1 MHHPSYAAPVVSHA
15 RSSPDGTNLIGFVN
29 LAQTGAAL
37 LMITGMN
44 FGPVDPSPTIS
55 VESVSVCASSTW
67 MTSTSLSCRPATF
80 SGGGTTRL
88 LVAVAS
94 LAGSAMP
101 GLFTFD
107 GIRCR
112 GLVARVYVLTA
123 CMRLDS
129 VELT

>member
-1 MHHPSYAAPVVSHA
+1 
-15 RSSPDGTNLIGFVN
+15 
-29 LAQTGAAL
+29 
-37 LMITGMN
+37 
-44 FGPVDPSPTIS
+44 
-55 VESVSVCASSTW
+55 
-67 MTSTSLSCRPATF
+67 
-80 SGGGTTRL
+80 
-88 LVAVAS
+88 
-94 LAGSAMP
+94 MP

>member
-1 MHHPSYAAPVVSHA
+1 MHHPCYAAPVVSHA

-37 LMITGMN
+37 LVITGMN
-44 FGPVDPSPTIS
+44 FGPVDLSPTIS

-67 MTSTSLSCRPATF
+67 MTSTRLSCRPATF

-88 LVAVAS
+88 LVSVAA
-94 LAGSAMP
+94 LAGSATP

-107 GIRCR
+107 GI
-112 GLVARVYVLTA
+112 
-123 CMRLDS
+123 
-129 VELT
+129 